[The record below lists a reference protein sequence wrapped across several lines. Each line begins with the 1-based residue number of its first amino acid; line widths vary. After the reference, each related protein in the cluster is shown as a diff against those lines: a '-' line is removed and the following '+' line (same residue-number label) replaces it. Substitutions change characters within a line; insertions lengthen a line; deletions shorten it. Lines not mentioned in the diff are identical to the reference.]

1 MKKRY
6 LLLAVIIPII
16 FLVTGCTSLKNIE
29 KSMTC
34 SRSMNQNDM
43 RTNLNY
49 KVFYKNNYVT
59 RVKSEESIETSSTST
74 LNTYKEQIEKIYSP
88 YKDIKFYQ
96 YNVTI
101 NSNKL
106 VSTVD
111 INYEKI
117 DTKKLIEIDSA
128 NSQLIKN
135 GKVKLSD
142 VRSLYEQLGATC
154 K

>member
-34 SRSMNQNDM
+34 SRSMNHNDM

-88 YKDIKFYQ
+88 YKDVKFYQ

-101 NSNKL
+101 NDNKL

>member
-29 KSMTC
+29 KSITC

-101 NSNKL
+101 NGNKL

>member
-1 MKKRY
+1 MKRKY
-6 LLLAVIIPII
+6 LFLAVIISVM
-16 FLVTGCTSLKNIE
+16 FLVTGCSSNSKE
-29 KSMTC
+29 KTMTC
-34 SRSMNQNDM
+34 SRTMDQNEM
-43 RTNLNY
+43 KTSLSY
-49 KVFYKNNYVT
+49 KISYKGDYVT
-59 RVKSEESIETSSTST
+59 RVKSEESIETSDTST

-101 NSNKL
+101 NGNKL

>member
-6 LLLAVIIPII
+6 LLLVVIIPII

-101 NSNKL
+101 NGNKL

>member
-1 MKKRY
+1 
-6 LLLAVIIPII
+6 
-16 FLVTGCTSLKNIE
+16 
-29 KSMTC
+29 MTC

-101 NSNKL
+101 NGNKL

-111 INYEKI
+111 INYAQI

-128 NSQLIKN
+128 NSQLIN
-135 GKVKLSD
+135 DGKVKLSS
-142 VRSLYEQLGATC
+142 VKSLYEQLGATC

>member
-6 LLLAVIIPII
+6 LLFAVIIPII

-101 NSNKL
+101 NDNKL

>member
-101 NSNKL
+101 NGNKL

-111 INYEKI
+111 INYAKI

-128 NSQLIKN
+128 NSQLIN
-135 GKVKLSD
+135 DGKVKLSS
-142 VRSLYEQLGATC
+142 VKSLYEQLGATC